1 MLTQGNFSLNS
12 ASRIRNNKQQQEAQQ
27 YWALDAEKREGFVF
41 LAPVLL
47 HDLGNLAL
55 RIARP
60 FGIPFVVLLLAF
72 GETNFAFDAP
82 ALVMQVEWHQRVAG
96 PFNLA
101 DQLFD
106 FLGFEQ
112 KLAGT
117 DWVWTDVGG
126 GSGQGADVGAEQV
139 DLALADD
146 DVGFL
151 ELYPSGP
158 DGFDLPAFQHHARLE
173 AFLDEIIVEGFFIV
187 DDAHE
192 RGMVGGRG
200 PAAPGLE
207 FKPRILSNG
216 IMAVVHKSVLLAYS
230 AEQMFAL
237 VDRVEDYPSFLPW
250 CGGVEIRERAPD
262 KLVAAI
268 QINYHG
274 VRQSFTTQNTHTPP
288 TSMQMTLVEGP
299 FSHLD
304 GQWQFKPLREDA
316 CKIEFDLHYEFSSK
330 LLEKLIGPVFSKI
343 ADSFVE
349 SFCKRAEAV
358 YG

>member
-1 MLTQGNFSLNS
+1 
-12 ASRIRNNKQQQEAQQ
+12 
-27 YWALDAEKREGFVF
+27 
-41 LAPVLL
+41 LL
-47 HDLGNLAL
+47 HDLGNLPL
-55 RIARP
+55 RIPRTL
-60 FGIPFVVLLLAF
+60 GIPLVMLLLAL
-72 GETNFAFDAP
+72 GQANFAFDAP
-82 ALVMQVEWHQRVAG
+82 ALVMQVQGYQRVAR
-96 PFNLA
+96 PFYFT
-101 DQLFD
+101 DQLFN
-106 FLGFEQ
+106 FLSFQQE
-112 KLAGT
+112 LAGP
-117 DWVWTDVGG
+117 DRIRADVGG
-126 GSGQGADVGAEQV
+126 GGGQGADVRTEQV

-151 ELYPSGP
+151 ELHPSGP
-158 DGFDLPAFQHHARLE
+158 DGFDLPAFQRHARLE
-173 AFLDEIIVEGFFIV
+173 AFLDEIIVEGFFVV

-192 RGMVGGRG
+192 VEIVGGRG

-237 VDRVEDYPSFLPW
+237 VDRVEDYPAFLPW

-262 KLVAAI
+262 RLVAAI

-274 VRQSFTTQNTHTPP
+274 IRQSFTTENTHTPP
-288 TSMQMTLVEGP
+288 TAMQMTLVEGP

-304 GQWQFKPLREDA
+304 GQWHFKPLREDA

-330 LLEKLIGPVFSKI
+330 MLEKLIGPVFSKI